1 MHDLL
6 ADLVIQVNTRVSS
19 AAGCTRWL
27 CCRHLRGCAFNLGGI
42 FQNALPEA
50 LGAAASNTTAAAAV
64 AAAAAAAASAIASV
78 SVWQQGD
85 AWGQARIRFA
95 PIIAPALAVGQ
106 SSAAAHAG

>member
-1 MHDLL
+1 
-6 ADLVIQVNTRVSS
+6 
-19 AAGCTRWL
+19 
-27 CCRHLRGCAFNLGGI
+27 LRRCALTLGGI

-50 LGAAASNTTAAAAV
+50 LGAAASNTTTAAAV
-64 AAAAAAAASAIASV
+64 AAAAASASV
-78 SVWQQGD
+78 SGWQQGD